1 MPHHHIPG
9 TICQGSMFTRA
20 LVFSILIFSVS
31 VLSCSRRGAPGE
43 LPEPAF
49 HPMISAFTS
58 GAVSSLSFIRVLLS
72 ENSPLFTEPMSEAD
86 PELFRFSPS
95 IPGKAYWIDSR
106 TIEFR
111 PEKKLENGKSF
122 NARFRVS
129 KIFTL
134 PSDQANFDFSFR
146 TIPMD
151 IMVKTG
157 PFTSSGP
164 DGFTRNQLK
173 GEIISSDIIDP
184 EIAEAIVSASQN
196 GKPLPVRWTGSR
208 GRVHSFTVD
217 SIMRRETSQAI
228 ELAWSGKA
236 AGAPSVSG
244 KITRELLPSGE
255 FTLIDVTV
263 TEEPRQMIIASFS
276 EPLDETFNLRGL
288 IRLDSPAYL
297 RFIIE
302 GNQVKIYPDRILQ
315 GNIDFYAEP
324 GIRNARGQRLESRH
338 MSVLS
343 LESLKPAVRLTG
355 RGIILPSSG
364 GLLFPFETVNLSAV
378 ELRIIRIFEDNVTQF
393 LQVNSLDGERELR
406 RAGRLVFEQT
416 IPLTSGKAFDP
427 AAWTNWSVSLDDY
440 IDIDPGSIYRVEI
453 GFWKEH
459 SLYPCG
465 DTGTGSE
472 NIAETSGN
480 SGTSWNAPS
489 RGSVP
494 DPEEIAY
501 WDNTEGNMWDD
512 YQYRNHYLSYE
523 WNERDNP
530 CHDAYYGRR
539 RFVSRNVLASDL
551 GLTVK
556 SGNDGLYHIAVAD
569 LVSAAPVPGVELEF
583 MNFQKKVLGTAVTG
597 NDGRVSTGIDGRPFM
612 VTARKGNQRG
622 YLRLD
627 DGSSLSVSRF
637 DTGGDPV
644 QEGIRGFIY
653 GERGVWRPGD
663 SIFLT
668 FILDDI
674 RKVLPANHP
683 VVMELINPRRQVEER
698 IVRTR
703 GENGFYKFAT
713 ATDREAPTG
722 SWSAVIKVGSATFT
736 RNIRVE
742 TIRPNRMR
750 MELEMGSG
758 LPYLVRG
765 DVRGKL
771 GVQWLHG
778 APAGMSRAHISV
790 TLSRAETKFD
800 NYNNF
805 VFDDPAKEFAAEE
818 HTVFEGRTDSRGE
831 AVFSTTL
838 TTKNAA
844 PGMLNASF
852 ITRAFESGG
861 GFSID
866 RFSMPYSAYE
876 YYAGLGFPA
885 DQDNGGIHTT
895 GTDHKFEVVT
905 VDPSGKPVDREK
917 IRVEIYRLRW
927 RWWWESG
934 TENLASYAASP
945 SHKPVFSR
953 ELTTRGGK
961 AGFSFRVEDND
972 WGRYLVRVTD
982 VAGGHSSG
990 RIIFFDWPG
999 WQSRAMREN
1008 PEYAT
1013 MLSFS
1018 TDKQKYEPGE
1028 EVLVNFPSTAGGRAL
1043 VSIENSW
1050 GIIRQWW
1057 VDCTEGETSFRF
1069 KAAKEMTP
1077 NVYIGI
1083 SLLQPH
1089 ERTDND
1095 LPVRLYGVIPL
1106 FVEDPAS
1113 RLEPVM
1119 KLPAELRPGEKA
1131 KIEVNEKE
1139 GRKMTY
1145 TIALVDEGL
1154 LDLTR
1159 FRTPDPWRA
1168 FYARQ
1173 ALGVKTWDMYDFVA
1187 GAWGGRLEGMF
1198 SIGGDEEITGSN
1210 PANVNRFEPMVRFLG
1225 PFTLERRRTASHI
1238 IEIPRY
1244 TGSVR
1249 AMLIA
1254 GNEGAWGTAEQRV
1267 PVRKPLMVLTSL
1279 PRKLSPGES
1288 LRLPVIVFS
1297 TSAAATTVSVT
1308 LATNEMLTIS
1318 GAATQQVTFQ
1328 SPGEKL
1334 VWFDIEVAT
1343 GTGAGKLKVTASGSG
1358 ETAVHDAAVEIFNPN
1373 PPVTVVTDFI
1383 IGPGET
1389 RTLSY
1394 APAGERTTNR
1404 GIIEISSLP
1413 PFNLS
1418 ENLGRLMSE
1427 PHHSSGHIT
1436 SSAFPLLYLPSL
1448 MQMTEDETA
1457 MSEQHIRETI
1467 RRVASFQLPSGG
1479 ISWWPG
1485 SGFADAWI
1493 TSWSGHFMIEA
1504 GAAGYQIPA
1513 GFMDNWTRF
1522 QRGVARNWMEQRE
1535 GSEHAA
1541 LSHEELAQAYR
1552 LYTLALAGQP
1562 EAGAMNRL
1570 RESPS
1575 LSVQARWRLGAAYV
1589 LAGQPEAAERL
1600 TSAIPTQTRD
1610 YSPFNLTYG
1619 SADRDQAMIL
1629 ETLMLMGRRQ
1639 EAVPVAMRI
1648 ARKMS
1653 SGTWMNNQARAWSLR
1668 AVSLFLQGEKASD
1681 EMKFDL
1687 QLNNR
1692 ENLSVTAPALVRRF
1706 DLPSPDREGT
1716 VVITNRGTASIYGLT
1731 SVTGTPGPGQ
1741 MGPAERYLKIETRYL
1756 TMEGEPLDISRIA
1769 QGTDFLAEVTVTNPA
1784 ISGDL
1789 RQVALTRVFPSGW
1802 EIHNTSMDLSE
1813 RAFAADV
1820 PSYMDTRDD
1829 RVYQYFDLPA
1839 GRRARYVVQLNASYT
1854 GRFYLPGAYAA
1865 PIDDETIHARGS
1877 GRWVEVYMP
1886 GTP

>member
-1 MPHHHIPG
+1 MPHHH
-9 TICQGSMFTRA
+9 THRA
-20 LVFSILIFSVS
+20 SCTSSLIARILALSILIVSVS
-31 VLSCSRRGAPGE
+31 ALSCSRSGIRGEA
-43 LPEPAF
+43 PEPSF

-58 GAVSSLSFIRVLLS
+58 GSVSSLSFIRVILS
-72 ENSPLFTEPMSEAD
+72 ENSPLFAEPMSEAD

-122 NARFRVS
+122 TARFRVS
-129 KIFTL
+129 KIFSL

-146 TIPMD
+146 TVPID
-151 IMVKTG
+151 FMVKTG

-164 DGFTRNQLK
+164 DGFTRNQLR

-184 EIAEAIVSASQN
+184 EVAEAIITASQN
-196 GKPLPVRWTGSR
+196 GKQLPVRWTGSR

-217 SIMRRETSQAI
+217 SIERKATIQEI
-228 ELAWSGKA
+228 ELAWSGRP

-244 KITRELLPSGE
+244 KMTRQLLPAGE
-255 FTLIDVTV
+255 FSLIDVTV

-276 EPLDETFNLRGL
+276 EPLDESANLRGL

-302 GNQVKIYPDRILQ
+302 GNQVKIYPDRLLQ

-324 GIRNARGQRLESRH
+324 GIRNARGQPLESRH

-364 GLLFPFETVNLSAV
+364 GLLFPFETVNLNAV
-378 ELRIIRIFEDNVTQF
+378 ELRIIRIFEDNISQF
-393 LQVNSLDGERELR
+393 LQVNNLDGERELR

-416 IPLTSGKAFDP
+416 IPLTAGKAFDP

-465 DTGTGSE
+465 GAGTGAQNS
-472 NIAETSGN
+472 SGLPVN
-480 SGTSWNAPS
+480 TEIPVNGRGRGT
-489 RGSVP
+489 VL
-494 DPEEIAY
+494 DPGEIAY
-501 WDNTEGNMWDD
+501 WDNGEGNSWDD
-512 YQYRNHYLSYE
+512 YQYRNHYLSYD
-523 WNERDNP
+523 WDERDNP

-556 SGNDGLYHIAVAD
+556 SGNDGLYHVAVAD
-569 LVSAAPVPGVELEF
+569 LVSAAPVAGVELEF
-583 MNFQKKVLGTAVTG
+583 MNFQKKMLGSAVTG
-597 NDGRVSTGIDGRPFM
+597 NDGRVSAGIEGRPFM

-627 DGSSLSVSRF
+627 DGSSLSLSRF

-668 FILDDI
+668 FILDDT
-674 RKVLPANHP
+674 RKVLPSHHP
-683 VVMELINPRRQVEER
+683 VVIELINPRRQLVER
-698 IVRTR
+698 MVRTR

-713 ATDREAPTG
+713 ATGTDAPTG
-722 SWSAVIKVGSATFT
+722 NWSAVIKVGSATFT

-750 MELEMGSG
+750 MELDLGSG
-758 LPYLVRG
+758 LPYLAKG
-765 DVRGKL
+765 NIGGKL

-778 APAGMSRAHISV
+778 APAGMTRAHISV
-790 TLSRAETKFD
+790 TLSRAETRFD
-800 NYNNF
+800 NYTGF
-805 VFDDPAKEFAAEE
+805 VFDDPVKEFAAEE
-818 HTVFEGRTDSRGE
+818 HTVFEGRTDNQGQ
-831 AVFSTTL
+831 AAFSFSL
-838 TTKNAA
+838 ATKIAA

-866 RFSMPYSAYE
+866 RFSMPYSPYE
-876 YYAGLGFPA
+876 YYTGLGSPA
-885 DQDNGGIHTT
+885 GESDGGIHTT
-895 GTDHKFEVVT
+895 GTDHRFEVVT
-905 VDPSGKPVDREK
+905 VDAGGKPVDREK
-917 IRVEIYRLRW
+917 VRVEIYRLRW

-934 TENLASYAASP
+934 TENLASYTGSSA
-945 SHKPVFSR
+945 HQPVFSR
-953 ELTTRGGK
+953 ELSTRDGK
-961 AGFSFRVEDND
+961 AGFSFRVEDD
-972 WGRYLVRVTD
+972 MWGRYLVRITD
-982 VAGGHSSG
+982 VDGGHSSG

-1018 TDKQKYEPGE
+1018 TDKQKYEPGD
-1028 EVLVNFPSTAGGRAL
+1028 EVLVNFPSAAGGRAL

-1057 VDCTEGETSFRF
+1057 VDCAGGETSFSF
-1069 KAAKEMTP
+1069 KATKEMAP
-1077 NVYIGI
+1077 NVFIGI

-1095 LPVRLYGVIPL
+1095 MPVRLYGVIPL
-1106 FVEDPAS
+1106 FVEDPGS

-1119 KLPAELRPGEKA
+1119 KLPSELRPGEKA
-1131 KIEVNEKE
+1131 RIEVTEKS
-1139 GRKMTY
+1139 GSKMTY

-1159 FRTPDPWRA
+1159 FRTPDPWSA

-1173 ALGVKTWDMYDFVA
+1173 ALGVRTWDMYDFVA

-1198 SIGGDEEITGSN
+1198 SIGGDEELTGSN

-1225 PFTLERRRTASHI
+1225 PFTLERRKTASHI
-1238 IEIPRY
+1238 IEIPEY

-1254 GNEGAWGTAEQRV
+1254 GNEGAWGRAEQRV

-1288 LRLPVIVFS
+1288 LRLPVTVFS
-1297 TSAAATTVSVT
+1297 TLPAATTVSVT
-1308 LATNEMLTIS
+1308 LATNEMFSIS
-1318 GAATQQVTFQ
+1318 GASTQQLTFQ
-1328 SPGEKL
+1328 APGEKL
-1334 VWFDIEVAT
+1334 VWFDIDVSAK
-1343 GTGAGKLKVTASGSG
+1343 TGAGKLKVTATAAG
-1358 ETAVHDAAVEIFNPN
+1358 ETAVHDAAVQIFNPN

-1383 IGPGET
+1383 IAPGET

-1394 APAGERTTNR
+1394 APAGEPATNR
-1404 GIIEISSLP
+1404 GVIEISSLP

-1427 PHHSSGHIT
+1427 PHQSAGHIT
-1436 SSAFPLLYLPSL
+1436 SAAFPLLYLPSF
-1448 MQMTEDETA
+1448 MQLPEDETVRL
-1457 MSEQHIRETI
+1457 EQQVREAI

-1479 ISWWPG
+1479 ITWWPG

-1504 GAAGYQIPA
+1504 RTAGYQIPA
-1513 GFMDNWTRF
+1513 GFLDNWIRF

-1535 GSEHAA
+1535 GSAHAA
-1541 LSHEELAQAYR
+1541 ISHEELAQAYR

-1562 EAGAMNRL
+1562 ETGAMNRL
-1570 RESPS
+1570 RESPG
-1575 LSVQARWRLGAAYV
+1575 LSVQARWRLAAAYL
-1589 LAGQPEAAERL
+1589 LAAQPEAADRL
-1600 TSAIPTQTRD
+1600 TAAIPTETRD

-1629 ETLMLMGRRQ
+1629 ETLMLMGKRQ

-1648 ARKMS
+1648 ARRMS

-1668 AVSLFLQGEKASD
+1668 AVSLFLQGERASD

-1687 QLNNR
+1687 QLGNR
-1692 ENLSVTAPALVRRF
+1692 ENLSVTAPAIVRRF
-1706 DLPSPDREGT
+1706 DLPDPDGQGSA
-1716 VVITNRGTASIYGLT
+1716 VITNRGNASIYGLI
-1731 SVTGTPGPGQ
+1731 SVTGTPGPGL
-1741 MGPAERYLKIETRYL
+1741 MEPAERYLKIETRYL
-1756 TMEGEPLDISRIA
+1756 TMDGDPIDISRIP
-1769 QGTDFLAEVTVTNPA
+1769 QGTDFLAEVTVINPA

-1813 RAFAADV
+1813 RSFAADI
-1820 PSYMDTRDD
+1820 PSHMDARDD
-1829 RVYQYFDLPA
+1829 RVYHYFDLAA
-1839 GRRARYVVQLNASYT
+1839 GRRARYVVLLNASYT

-1865 PIDDETIHARGS
+1865 PLDDETIHARGS